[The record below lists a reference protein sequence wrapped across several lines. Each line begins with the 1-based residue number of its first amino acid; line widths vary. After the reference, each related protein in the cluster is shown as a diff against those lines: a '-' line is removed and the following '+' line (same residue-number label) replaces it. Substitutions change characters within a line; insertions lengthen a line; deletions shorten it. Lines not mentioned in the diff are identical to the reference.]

1 MHGGAALSRVAN
13 SPYNLLDLDHEMKDI
28 SRLVVGI
35 VLLGLAIFLSVDF
48 EATPAQSVGAK
59 SPEDVGLLEPE
70 WQAATQLAPSDGHN
84 LELATAVRPQ
94 FDAIAPLPAKPLN
107 AIAQPVQNLNTQQLV
122 AKQARATQYSIS
134 PEPAAGGRSLVP
146 VQPKPSFTGSISHHQ
161 RMHTIREG
169 DSLPSIAREYFGD
182 AEKYL
187 DIYLLNKDVLA
198 SPAHLPI
205 GVEIKIPAV

>member
-1 MHGGAALSRVAN
+1 
-13 SPYNLLDLDHEMKDI
+13 MKDI

-48 EATPAQSVGAK
+48 EVAPAQSVGAE
-59 SPEDVGLLEPE
+59 SPEEAGLLEPE
-70 WQAATQLAPSDGHN
+70 WQAATQLTPSGGRN
-84 LELATAVRPQ
+84 LDLSTAVRPQ

-107 AIAQPVQNLNTQQLV
+107 AIAQPVQNLNTQQFV
-122 AKQARATQYSIS
+122 ANQARTTQFSIS
-134 PEPAAGGRSLVP
+134 PEPAARGRALVP
-146 VQPKPSFTGSISHHQ
+146 VQPKPSFTGSISYLQ

-187 DIYLLNKDVLA
+187 DIYLLNKDVLG

-205 GVEIKIPAV
+205 GVEIKIPAA

>member
-1 MHGGAALSRVAN
+1 MAVQRLVGSHTP
-13 SPYNLLDLDHEMKDI
+13 PYNLLDLDHEMKDI

-48 EATPAQSVGAK
+48 EATPAQSVGAE

-146 VQPKPSFTGSISHHQ
+146 VQPKPSFTGSISYLQ